1 VISGDITVARLL
13 DEHPDLL
20 EVLAS
25 YHPHFRQLRNKLLRR
40 VMAPRVTVAQAAR
53 IAGVSVDD
61 LVYALRRSS
70 GQAVSGPEPS
80 SSPSG
85 PGGSRLAEHVGDSP
99 SASTPLTPKPG
110 VLELVPESRRVH
122 LDVRADIQRGEEP
135 FVRIM
140 TAVKSL
146 APDQILVLRAPFE
159 PIPLY
164 DVLAKRRFAHW
175 TECGQPDDWSVWFF
189 RQPDGP
195 VPGAEECAPSIA
207 ADILPRVI
215 DVRGLPPPEPMVRIL
230 EELKELQPGQRLEV
244 LHERR
249 PMFLYPQLDDRG
261 FSHATDEPEPGVIRI
276 VIQRPGR

>member
-1 VISGDITVARLL
+1 
-13 DEHPDLL
+13 
-20 EVLAS
+20 
-25 YHPHFRQLRNKLLRR
+25 
-40 VMAPRVTVAQAAR
+40 MAPRVTVAQAAR

-61 LVYALRRSS
+61 LVDALRRSS
-70 GQAVSGPEPS
+70 GEAASGPEPS
-80 SSPSG
+80 RSPSG
-85 PGGSRLAEHVGDSP
+85 PGGSRPTEHLGGSA
-99 SASTPLTPKPG
+99 SASTPLTAKPG
-110 VLELVPESRRVH
+110 VLELVPESHRVH
-122 LDVRADIQRGEEP
+122 LDVRPDIQRGEEP

-164 DVLAKRRFAHW
+164 EVLAKRRFAHW
-175 TECGQPDDWSVWFF
+175 TEWGRPGDWSVWFF
-189 RQPDGP
+189 RQPEEP
-195 VPGAEECAPSIA
+195 VPGADESAPAAA
-207 ADILPRVI
+207 ADVLTRVI

-230 EELKELQPGQRLEV
+230 EALKELQPAQRLEV

-276 VIQRPGR
+276 VIQRSGADR